1 MNGSE
6 KQERAWALSLLFSEG
21 AVGPVTGLT
30 AKAQPAL
37 AHHGEVSAGQF
48 HACGDPGERQVENGG
63 TGALAILMLLP
74 AVMTIIKG

>member
-1 MNGSE
+1 MNGLE

-21 AVGPVTGLT
+21 AVGPVTGLA

-48 HACGDPGERQVENGG
+48 HACGDPGERQVKMV
-63 TGALAILMLLP
+63 AP
-74 AVMTIIKG
+74 AYITQPGRPQMGVPSSK

>member
-6 KQERAWALSLLFSEG
+6 KQERAWALLLLFSEG

-63 TGALAILMLLP
+63 PGNPITGVP
-74 AVMTIIKG
+74 SSK

>member
-37 AHHGEVSAGQF
+37 AHHGEIRLGHLHTGGNAGQGQIEMV
-48 HACGDPGERQVENGG
+48 APAYITQPGRPQIGV
-63 TGALAILMLLP
+63 P
-74 AVMTIIKG
+74 SSK

>member
-1 MNGSE
+1 MNGLE

-21 AVGPVTGLT
+21 AVGPVTGLA

-37 AHHGEVSAGQF
+37 AHHGEVSAGQL

-63 TGALAILMLLP
+63 PGIHHTAGQAAD
-74 AVMTIIKG
+74 GG